1 MAENINVSEQV
12 LRDTASRFETD
23 NGKMYDILSD
33 IKAKMNSLNDTWV
46 SDAGSEIRA
55 AMNAMETRFDQY
67 REVID
72 SYKQFLITTADTY
85 VNVEDSLKNMASA
98 FK

>member
-12 LRDTASRFETD
+12 LRDTASRFDQD
-23 NGKMYDILSD
+23 NGKMNDILSD
-33 IKAKMNSLNDTWV
+33 IRAKMNSLDGTWV

-55 AMNAMETRFDQY
+55 AMNAMQQRFDQY